1 MTSWIL
7 IANGS
12 EARIYDRTAERR
24 KLKIVSEHHHP
35 ESRMKNADLIS
46 DRSGHYQ
53 SDTNSMGHG
62 SYQEPTPPKEHEMDS
77 FAREL
82 AGTLD
87 EGRMANKFN
96 RLVLVSPPHF
106 NGLLNKHLHQ
116 QVKSLVSTSV
126 GKDYTKVAE
135 NKLLDQLKPYL

>member
-12 EARIYDRTAERR
+12 EARIYNRSANRSG
-24 KLKIVSEHHHP
+24 LQIVSEHQHP
-35 ESRMKNADLIS
+35 ESRMKSADLIS

-53 SDTNSMGHG
+53 SDSSSMGRG
-62 SYQEPTPPKEHEMDS
+62 SYQEPTPPKEHEMER
-77 FAREL
+77 FAHEL
-82 AGTLD
+82 ADTLD
-87 EGRMANKFN
+87 EGRMTRKFN

-106 NGLLNKHLHQ
+106 SGLLTKQLHKE
-116 QVKSLVSTSV
+116 VKNLVSTNV

-135 NKLLDQLKPYL
+135 NKLLEQLSPYL